1 MQSHRPR
8 SASDWGAAA
17 QSGGRRREPPEP
29 QPAGRQG
36 KRLPG
41 ARWAK
46 LQPAAKASAIR
57 SFPLIILL
65 TPTPTPEKL

>member
-36 KRLPG
+36 ERLPG
-41 ARWAK
+41 APWAK
-46 LQPAAKASAIR
+46 LQPAAKAPAIR

-65 TPTPTPEKL
+65 IPTLTHP